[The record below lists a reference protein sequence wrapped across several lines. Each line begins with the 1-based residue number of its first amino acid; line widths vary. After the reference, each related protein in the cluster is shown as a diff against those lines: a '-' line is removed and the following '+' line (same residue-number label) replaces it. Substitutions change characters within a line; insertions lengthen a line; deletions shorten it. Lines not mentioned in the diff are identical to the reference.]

1 MSREPSSS
9 GQRKLLKPES
19 TGSAYRKI
27 IVTPCIVNSW
37 LYCSGVS
44 SVWFGLRE
52 LRAHHRRLEAA
63 DEQEE
68 ERRDEVAL
76 ADRLVIDR
84 GQRAE
89 QAGARSPRSA
99 AGAARCSRRRP
110 AGR

>member
-44 SVWFGLRE
+44 SVWFGRGQLRS
-52 LRAHHRRLEAA
+52 HHRA
-63 DEQEE
+63 
-68 ERRDEVAL
+68 
-76 ADRLVIDR
+76 
-84 GQRAE
+84 
-89 QAGARSPRSA
+89 
-99 AGAARCSRRRP
+99 SRPPISRNRN
-110 AGR
+110 AVTR